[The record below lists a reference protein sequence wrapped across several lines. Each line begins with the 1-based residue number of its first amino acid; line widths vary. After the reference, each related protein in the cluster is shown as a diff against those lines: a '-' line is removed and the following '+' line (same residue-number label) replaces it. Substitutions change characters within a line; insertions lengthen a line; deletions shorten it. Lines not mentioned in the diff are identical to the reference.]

1 MITRILAGLK
11 GIVARITTIVSV
23 CFVLSV
29 VCKKPDGSK
38 IDCIEEH
45 RLG

>member
-11 GIVARITTIVSV
+11 GIVARITTIVLV

-29 VCKKPDGSK
+29 CKKTDGSK